1 MLSTKGSFKA
11 SLIIFNFKGN
21 LYFTKSNKAP
31 FQDAREWVNKF
42 VRGYNNEHFHSG
54 IKFITPIQRHV
65 GEDDKIL
72 RKRTAVYLKAKN
84 LHPYRWSREVR
95 NWEKEPIAMLKF
107 YR

>member
-1 MLSTKGSFKA
+1 LSS
-11 SLIIFNFKGN
+11 
-21 LYFTKSNKAP
+21 
-31 FQDAREWVNKF
+31 
-42 VRGYNNEHFHSG
+42 RGLNNEHFHSG

-95 NWEKEPIAMLKF
+95 NWDKIKEVHLNPEKGKNVEQKLRAVI
-107 YR
+107 